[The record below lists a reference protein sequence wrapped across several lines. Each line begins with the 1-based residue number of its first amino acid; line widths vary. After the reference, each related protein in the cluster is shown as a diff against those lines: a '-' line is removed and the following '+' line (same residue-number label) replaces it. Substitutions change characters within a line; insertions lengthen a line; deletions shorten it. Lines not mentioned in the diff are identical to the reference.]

1 MSKAVYEIVEKD
13 DRLFFHDGEQYVLFD
28 SGFVPPRQPR
38 YSASESGK
46 IGPFA
51 ASRLPAVFFEEFIN
65 LTMDDGGKVTAI
77 FNPCDGYDCLL
88 EGSTLIITDEEV
100 EVPQCLHFL
109 DFVNPSLPIVRGR
122 IDGGEECNLLFDS
135 GARMTMLGEAPRGAQ
150 PRRTYIEW
158 MAMLRCRAEL
168 PVYPVTLE
176 FADGFRYSGEGAVVT
191 DPAYQTG
198 ARMMNFRAILGI
210 DIFKQYDLF
219 IAAKGKRRGI
229 AILEKR

>member
-28 SGFVPPRQPR
+28 SGFVAPWRP
-38 YSASESGK
+38 YSVSVGGK

-51 ASRLPAVFFEEFIN
+51 ASRQSAAFLTDFIN
-65 LTMDDGGKVTAI
+65 LTMDDGEKVSAV
-77 FNPCDGYDCLL
+77 FNPMDGFNCLL
-88 EGSTLIITDEEV
+88 RGGTLTITDEEV
-100 EVPQCLHFL
+100 EVPQCQHFL

-122 IDGGEECNLLFDS
+122 IDGGEECSLFFDS

-150 PRRTYIEW
+150 PSRTYTEW
-158 MAMLRCRAEL
+158 MAMLHCRAEL

-176 FADGFRYSGEGAVVT
+176 FADGFRYSGEGALVEA
-191 DPAYQTG
+191 PQYRMAAQ
-198 ARMMNFRAILGI
+198 MMNIRAMLGI

-229 AILEKR
+229 AILEKE